1 MLSGRLGPVPRPSRI
16 QKATKDTSASGHS
29 GTREQLIDAAAE
41 MFSERGY
48 GGTTVR
54 DLSMRV
60 GLTSGSVFHYFDSK
74 EALFLEVVRQGLV
87 STVRH
92 VEEEAGD
99 ATDPSERLRGMIR
112 GHLRA
117 LLESDATPT
126 TVVFH
131 EWWWISP
138 DTAAILVSL
147 RDDYERMW
155 DRALR
160 DVPGVPRTAKERRVL
175 RLLLLGAMNSTVNWY
190 RPNRGLGI
198 DDLANT
204 LFDRFLPQA

>member
-1 MLSGRLGPVPRPSRI
+1 
-16 QKATKDTSASGHS
+16 
-29 GTREQLIDAAAE
+29 
-41 MFSERGY
+41 MFNERGY

-74 EALFLEVVRQGLV
+74 EALFLEVVRQGLA
-87 STVRH
+87 STARH
-92 VEEEAGD
+92 VEEEAAGV
-99 ATDPSERLRGMIR
+99 TDPRDRLLGMIR

-117 LLESDATPT
+117 LLESDAPPA

-138 DTAAILVSL
+138 ETAAILVSL
-147 RDDYERMW
+147 RDDYERLW

-160 DVPGVPRTAKERRVL
+160 DVPGVPRTAKERRVI

-198 DDLANT
+198 EDLADT
-204 LFDRFLPQA
+204 LLDRFLPKA